1 MSAGT
6 NICIHNFKDKYTEE
20 YTEEVIVVDEI
31 DSSICFYM
39 YVFTIAHVE
48 LSSFELLLSAVLLLC
63 VLLSSSS
70 EVFMVASS
78 KLRLLLM
85 LCWLGSN

>member
-48 LSSFELLLSAVLLLC
+48 LSSFELLSAVLLLC

-70 EVFMVASS
+70 EDEAIDVVLAGI
-78 KLRLLLM
+78 KL
-85 LCWLGSN
+85 SH